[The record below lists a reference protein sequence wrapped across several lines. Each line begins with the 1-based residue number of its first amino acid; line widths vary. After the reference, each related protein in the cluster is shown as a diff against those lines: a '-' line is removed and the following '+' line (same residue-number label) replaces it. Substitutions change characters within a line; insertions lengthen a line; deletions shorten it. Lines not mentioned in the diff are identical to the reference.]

1 MQQPARRSFH
11 RLLASAA
18 LLLCS
23 GAALAQSP
31 AAATAAAYPE
41 RPITLV
47 VGYAPGGQ
55 ADAHARLLAKL
66 LSASLGQ
73 SVVVENKPGA
83 GTTIAG
89 EYVARARPDGY
100 TLLIAGGSLLTIAPH
115 TYSSLRFKTNDFQ
128 TVTLTSLIPVGL
140 IINPQA
146 LPVKNFQEFIAY
158 ATANPGKISYATTG
172 PGGASH
178 MLGELIKSRTGID
191 MVAVHYKGAGPA
203 LQDVLSGRVQC
214 IVDSLPPHLPH
225 IALGK
230 ELGLAISTEQR
241 LPGAPMVPTFA
252 EMGYPELG
260 MGSWN
265 GVVAPKGTPQAIVDK
280 LHRAIVA
287 AVATDEFQ
295 KRVIADAIVPVT
307 NTPAEFDALIQR
319 DTRVWGDV
327 IKRIG
332 GIRLD

>member
-1 MQQPARRSFH
+1 MHHFTRRQAARWVA
-11 RLLASAA
+11 AS
-18 LLLCS
+18 L
-23 GAALAQSP
+23 
-31 AAATAAAYPE
+31 AATALAAPAFAQAPSAGSYPD
-41 RPITLV
+41 RPISLV

-55 ADAHARLLAKL
+55 ADAHARLLARL

-73 SVVVENKPGA
+73 QVVVESKPGA

-89 EYVARARPDGY
+89 EYVARAKPDGY
-100 TLLIAGGSLLTIAPH
+100 TLLVAGGSLLTIAPF
-115 TYSSLRFKTNDFQ
+115 TYSSLRFKPSDFQ
-128 TVTLTSLIPVGL
+128 TIALTSLIPVGL

-146 LPVKNFQEFIAY
+146 VPVKDFKEFVAY
-158 ATANPGKISYATTG
+158 TKANPGKVSYATTG

-178 MLGELIKSRTGID
+178 MLGELIKARTGAD
-191 MVAVHYKGAGPA
+191 MTAIHYKGAGPA
-203 LQDVLSGRVQC
+203 LQDVLTGRVQA

-230 ELGLAISTEQR
+230 ELGIAISTDKR

-252 EMGYPELG
+252 ESGFPELG

-265 GVVAPKGTPQAIVDK
+265 GIVAPRGTPMPIIEK

-287 AVATDEFQ
+287 AVASEEFQ
-295 KRVIADAIVPVT
+295 KRVIADAIVPMS

-319 DTRVWGDV
+319 DTKVWGEV
-327 IKRIG
+327 IQRIG
-332 GIRLD
+332 GVKLD

>member
-1 MQQPARRSFH
+1 MMPITRRQFH
-11 RLLASAA
+11 LGMAAA
-18 LLLCS
+18 LCAS
-23 GAALAQSP
+23 SAIAQTP
-31 AAATAAAYPE
+31 ATGGYPD

-55 ADAHARLLAKL
+55 ADSHARVLAKL

-89 EYVARARPDGY
+89 EYVARARPDGH
-100 TLLIAGGSLLTIAPH
+100 TLLMAGGSLLTIAPY
-115 TYSSLRFKTNDFQ
+115 TYSTLRFKTSDFQ
-128 TVTLTSLIPVGL
+128 TVSLTSLIPVGL

-146 LPVKNFQEFIAY
+146 VPVKDFKAFVAY
-158 ATANPGKISYATTG
+158 TKAHPGKVSYATTG

-178 MLGELIKSRTGID
+178 MLGELIKVRTGAD
-191 MVAVHYKGAGPA
+191 MTAVHYKGAGPA
-203 LQDVLSGRVQC
+203 LQDVLSGRVHA

-225 IALGK
+225 MAEGK
-230 ELGLAISTEQR
+230 ELGLAISTAER

-252 EMGYPELG
+252 EAGFPDLG

-265 GVVAPKGTPQAIVDK
+265 GIVVPRGTPQPIIDK

-295 KRVIADAIVPVT
+295 KRVIGDAIVPVT
-307 NTPAEFDALIQR
+307 NTPAEFDALIER
-319 DTRVWGDV
+319 DSKVWGDV
-327 IKRIG
+327 IRRIG
-332 GIRLD
+332 GVKLD